1 MVASF
6 SELQGITTEVKPIEA
21 KDGTSNTLMFAEQYA
36 AQGGETPAGTRL
48 FVGNLSMNAS
58 NYGPEV
64 GDQVL
69 VSFEHGQG
77 KDTHPELWAP
87 DWIL

>member
-1 MVASF
+1 MPF
-6 SELQGITTEVKPIEA
+6 SELAGIRTEIEEIEA
-21 KDGTSNTLMFAEQYA
+21 KDGTGNTLMFAEKFA
-36 AQGGETPAGTRL
+36 AEGGETPSGTRL
-48 FVGNLSMNAS
+48 FVGNLSMNS
-58 NYGPEV
+58 PDYGPEV

-77 KDTHPELWAP
+77 KDTHPDFLWAP

>member
-1 MVASF
+1 MSF
-6 SELQGITTEVKPIEA
+6 SELTGIRTEIQPLEA

-48 FVGNLSMNAS
+48 FVGNLTMNAS
-58 NYGPEV
+58 DYGPEV
-64 GDQVL
+64 EDQVL
-69 VSFEHGQG
+69 VSFEHGQV
-77 KDTHPELWAP
+77 KDTHPDFLWAP